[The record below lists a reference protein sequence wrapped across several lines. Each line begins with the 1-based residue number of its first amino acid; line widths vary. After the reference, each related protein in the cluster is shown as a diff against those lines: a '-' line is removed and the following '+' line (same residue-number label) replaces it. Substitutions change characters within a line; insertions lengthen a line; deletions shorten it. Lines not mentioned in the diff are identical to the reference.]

1 MHKITNKENLI
12 RELDVLRNLLAE
24 KENEDHK
31 AIVESMFC
39 VQQMITRELIDRLCK
54 KNVFESLTN

>member
-12 RELDVLRNLLAE
+12 RELDVLRNFLAE

-39 VQQMITRELIDRLCK
+39 V
-54 KNVFESLTN
+54 